1 MGLRRRR
8 AVGRAGQGTYER
20 EVVPLTATEPPRTAI
35 VLARYLAVLALLAS
49 LGCNFLPGRGG
60 APTREPGGTA
70 GSPTPAADRQ
80 PTTSAP
86 TAEPAPAP
94 TNTAVSASGD
104 EALSESAYKDAVRP
118 LMRRLRDNGRD
129 SLSVLDQAQ
138 GRSSPGDAPDRAARL
153 RGQVEEIEGEL
164 NALKPP
170 STLQRAHDDL
180 LRSAASQKEFL
191 DRQIEAYDNW
201 SNRDAAFRA
210 LDRAGDS
217 LGQAMNRYGDAAAAL
232 GINP

>member
-1 MGLRRRR
+1 ML
-8 AVGRAGQGTYER
+8 
-20 EVVPLTATEPPRTAI
+20 
-35 VLARYLAVLALLAS
+35 VLLGS
-49 LGCNFLPGRGG
+49 LGCGLLPGRGG
-60 APTREPGGTA
+60 APASGTRTSPGGPPPA
-70 GSPTPAADRQ
+70 SERQPAESAPAAE
-80 PTTSAP
+80 PPPAATSVPVEA
-86 TAEPAPAP
+86 
-94 TNTAVSASGD
+94 NND

-118 LMRRLRDNGRD
+118 LMRRLRDNGGE
-129 SLSVLDQAQ
+129 SLALLDQAQ
-138 GRSSPGDAPDRAARL
+138 GRASPGDAPDRAARL

-170 STLQRAHDDL
+170 SALRRAHDDL

-210 LDRAGDS
+210 LDRAGSS
-217 LGQAMNRYGDAAAAL
+217 LSQAMNRYGDAAAAL

>member
-1 MGLRRRR
+1 MRAINPFGTTRAIARHLAVLVLLGSLGCGLLPGGG
-8 AVGRAGQGTYER
+8 APAGGARPSPTSPPPAGDRQPTATAR
-20 EVVPLTATEPPRTAI
+20 ATEPP
-35 VLARYLAVLALLAS
+35 
-49 LGCNFLPGRGG
+49 
-60 APTREPGGTA
+60 
-70 GSPTPAADRQ
+70 
-80 PTTSAP
+80 
-86 TAEPAPAP
+86 PAP
-94 TNTAVSASGD
+94 TSTPVAASND

-118 LMRRLRDNGRD
+118 LMRRLRDNGGE
-129 SLSVLDQAQ
+129 SLSLLDQAQ

-153 RGQVEEIEGEL
+153 RTQVEEIEGEL

-201 SNRDAAFRA
+201 LNRDAAFRA

-217 LGQAMNRYGDAAAAL
+217 LSQAMNRYGDAAAAL